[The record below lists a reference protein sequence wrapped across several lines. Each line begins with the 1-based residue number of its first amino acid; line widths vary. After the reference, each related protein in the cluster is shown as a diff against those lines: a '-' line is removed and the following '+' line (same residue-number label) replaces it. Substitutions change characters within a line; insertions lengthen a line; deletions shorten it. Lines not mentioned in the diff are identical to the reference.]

1 MIHPDAIVNSNAK
14 IGSAVTIWQNTQ
26 VREMVSI
33 GKNTIIGANCYI
45 GPGVK
50 IGEYCKI
57 QNNVLI
63 YEPASIGDFVF
74 VGPGVIFT
82 NDKRPR
88 AYNND
93 FSPRSKQDWEKNQI
107 VVENNVSIGAS
118 STCVAPITLRA
129 FSLIGAGSLVLK
141 STNANSLNFGHPSK
155 FISWLDDFGDELI
168 KLPNGDL
175 QSINDETIYVIED
188 DTLTRKLK
196 FN

>member
-14 IGSAVTIWQNTQ
+14 IGSGVTIWQNTQ

-107 VVENNVSIGAS
+107 LVENNVSIGAS

-175 QSINDETIYVIED
+175 KSINDETIYVIED

>member
-1 MIHPDAIVNSNAK
+1 MIHPNAIINSNTK
-14 IGSAVTIWQNTQ
+14 IGSGVTIWQNTQ

-74 VGPGVIFT
+74 IGPGVIFT

-93 FSPRSKQDWEKNQI
+93 FTQRSKQDWEKKQI
-107 VVENNVSIGAS
+107 LVENNVSIGAS

-141 STNANSLNFGHPSK
+141 STYPNSLNFGHPSR

-175 QSINDETIYVIED
+175 QSINDETVYVIED
-188 DTLTRKLK
+188 ETLTRKLK
-196 FN
+196 LN

>member
-107 VVENNVSIGAS
+107 LVENNVSIGAS

>member
-14 IGSAVTIWQNTQ
+14 IGSGVTIWQNTQ

-107 VVENNVSIGAS
+107 LVENNVSIGAS

>member
-1 MIHPDAIVNSNAK
+1 MIHPNAIVNSNAK
-14 IGSAVTIWQNTQ
+14 IGSGVTIWQNTQ

-107 VVENNVSIGAS
+107 LVENNVSIGAS

-141 STNANSLNFGHPSK
+141 STYANSLNFGHPSK

>member
-1 MIHPDAIVNSNAK
+1 MIHPNTIINSSAK
-14 IGSAVTIWQNTQ
+14 IGSGVTIWQNTQ

-33 GKNTIIGANCYI
+33 GNNTIIGANCYI

-74 VGPGVIFT
+74 IGPGVIFT

-88 AYNND
+88 AHNND
-93 FSPRSKQDWEKNQI
+93 FSPRSKQDWGKSQTL
-107 VVENNVSIGAS
+107 VENNVSIGAS

-141 STNANSLNFGHPSK
+141 STYANSLNFGHPSK

-175 QSINDETIYVIED
+175 QSINDKKIYVIEH